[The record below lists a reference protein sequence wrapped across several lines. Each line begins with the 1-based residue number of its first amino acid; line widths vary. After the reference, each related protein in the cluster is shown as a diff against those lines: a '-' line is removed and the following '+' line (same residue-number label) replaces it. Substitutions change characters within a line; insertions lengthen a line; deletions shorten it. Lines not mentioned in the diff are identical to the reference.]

1 MLRSLYL
8 AIVLSAFA
16 GAALAECGAAH
27 DGKEAMTTDKA
38 QATKAPVAK
47 SAAALSAPK
56 KQTIAC
62 DGGNCNAL
70 RDGPAANKKTRQ
82 NLAKVACPGS
92 DCN

>member
-16 GAALAECGAAH
+16 GAAVAECGAAH
-27 DGKEAMTTDKA
+27 DGKEAMTTDKV

-47 SAAALSAPK
+47 SAATLSAPK
-56 KQTIAC
+56 KQAIAC
-62 DGGNCNAL
+62 DGGKCNPL
-70 RDGPAANKKTRQ
+70 RDSPATNKKATQ